1 MPARSHAADPIAE
14 LMQEHNEALL
24 QLKRLNKAVQSFRDD
39 GYTGRSYRQ
48 IQEALRFIREEVS
61 VHNRKEETALFP
73 VLERYVDGPTN
84 VMRDDHKKL
93 KKGFVKLHHAV
104 SRVSRN
110 HDSFAA
116 IRNLSTIS
124 KDIVQLFVN
133 HIHKENYILFPLVRQ
148 FLEKDELREIARRML

>member
-1 MPARSHAADPIAE
+1 MPARSRPADPIAE

-39 GYTGRSYRQ
+39 GYTSRAYRQ
-48 IQEALRFIREEVS
+48 IQHALRFIREEVS

-73 VLERYVDGPTN
+73 VLERYVDGPTR

-93 KKGFVKLHHAV
+93 KRGFVKLHHAV
-104 SRVSRN
+104 ARVSRH

-116 IRNLSTIS
+116 IRSLSAIS
-124 KDIVQLFVN
+124 KDVVQLFVN

-148 FLEKDELREIARRML
+148 FLEKSELREIARRML